1 MLTLPAPPIWQAF
14 DHPLGC
20 QASVATCGG
29 SGPSS
34 RRKRVVLLAKFYGY
48 SVMWPWGDSF
58 KGFHKQVWVSQSCT
72 EESGISF
79 SMSRSASF
87 LHVQKTA
94 VTFGQSRLRETGCWA
109 MESEQLDA
117 IFFQLYHLGC
127 PPASGLDPFHSSA
140 RIYGPRVNRYPP
152 SRDCWKAQSELWIHE
167 KNVGVILQCSPSTYL
182 SANPYIF
189 IFQYIFHDGFN
200 RTCGW
205 DSGPHHF
212 DDYLDAIIGHRR
224 GEYTIRF
231 ALRFRGMET
240 VQLIT
245 QFPLKGILRV
255 KGVLP
260 FTPRTPF
267 KGKIHSKGQSSR
279 GPTYC
284 GKGSRKGPEW
294 ETHTPL

>member
-58 KGFHKQVWVSQSCT
+58 KGFHKQVWISQSCT
-72 EESGISF
+72 EESEISF

-167 KNVGVILQCSPSTYL
+167 KMLGWSCNAALQPILAQILIYLYFNIYFMTVLTELVAEILALIILMIIWTPSLDIDEESTQSVL
-182 SANPYIF
+182 
-189 IFQYIFHDGFN
+189 H
-200 RTCGW
+200 CV
-205 DSGPHHF
+205 SG
-212 DDYLDAIIGHRR
+212 AWK
-224 GEYTIRF
+224 
-231 ALRFRGMET
+231 
-240 VQLIT
+240 
-245 QFPLKGILRV
+245 QF
-255 KGVLP
+255 
-260 FTPRTPF
+260 
-267 KGKIHSKGQSSR
+267 S
-279 GPTYC
+279 
-284 GKGSRKGPEW
+284 
-294 ETHTPL
+294 

>member
-58 KGFHKQVWVSQSCT
+58 KGFHKQVWISQSCT
-72 EESGISF
+72 EESEISF

-167 KNVGVILQCSPSTYL
+167 KNVGVILQCGPSTYL
-182 SANPYIF
+182 STNPYIF
-189 IFQYIFHDGFN
+189 IYQYIYIYFMTVLTELVAEILALIILMIIWTPSLDIDEESTQSVLH
-200 RTCGW
+200 CV
-205 DSGPHHF
+205 SG
-212 DDYLDAIIGHRR
+212 AWK
-224 GEYTIRF
+224 
-231 ALRFRGMET
+231 
-240 VQLIT
+240 
-245 QFPLKGILRV
+245 QF
-255 KGVLP
+255 
-260 FTPRTPF
+260 
-267 KGKIHSKGQSSR
+267 S
-279 GPTYC
+279 
-284 GKGSRKGPEW
+284 
-294 ETHTPL
+294 